1 MLLASFFNTSNTWFS
16 YLSNF
21 FFAAAGFGAVAR
33 FIYKLIVKHSDKKI
47 DQLESKIVDAKND
60 QDDKFEMLFSQ
71 FKTNGGSSPKD
82 QWNRL
87 ETKVD
92 HLMGIEAHVD
102 KLSQSIDR
110 HLGYHEGL
118 RAAHDYDE
126 D

>member
-1 MLLASFFNTSNTWFS
+1 MLATFFNSSNTWFS
-16 YLSNF
+16 YISNF
-21 FFAAAGFGAVAR
+21 FFAAAGFGTVAR
-33 FIYKLIVKHSDKKI
+33 IIYKLITRHSDKKLEELEK
-47 DQLESKIVDAKND
+47 QLAASKED
-60 QDDKFEMLFSQ
+60 QDDKFERLFSQ

-92 HLMGIEAHVD
+92 HLMGIENHVD
-102 KLSQSIDR
+102 KLTQALDR

-118 RAAHDYDE
+118 RAAHEDE

>member
-1 MLLASFFNTSNTWFS
+1 MLATFFNSSNTWFS
-16 YLSNF
+16 YISNF
-21 FFAAAGFGAVAR
+21 FFAAAGFATVAR
-33 FIYKLIVKHSDKKI
+33 FIYKLIVRHSDKKMDELEKSI
-47 DQLESKIVDAKND
+47 IESKID
-60 QDDKFEMLFSQ
+60 QDEKFERLFSQ
-71 FKTNGGSSPKD
+71 FRTNGGSSPKD

-118 RAAHDYDE
+118 RAAHDHEE

>member
-1 MLLASFFNTSNTWFS
+1 MLASFFNTSNNWFS
-16 YLSNF
+16 YISNF
-21 FFAAAGFGAVAR
+21 FFAAAGFGTVAR

-47 DQLESKIVDAKND
+47 DELEKSISDGKID
-60 QDDKFEMLFSQ
+60 QDEKFERLFNQ

-87 ETKVD
+87 EAKVD
-92 HLMGIEAHVD
+92 HLMGIEQHVD

-118 RAAHDYDE
+118 RAAHDHEE

>member
-1 MLLASFFNTSNTWFS
+1 MILATFFNTSNTWFS
-16 YLSNF
+16 YISNF
-21 FFAAAGFGAVAR
+21 FFAAAGFGTVAR
-33 FIYKLIVKHSDKKI
+33 IIYKLITKHSDKK
-47 DQLESKIVDAKND
+47 LEELEKQIAASKSD
-60 QDDKFEMLFSQ
+60 QDDKFELLFSQ

-118 RAAHDYDE
+118 RAAHEDE
-126 D
+126 E

>member
-1 MLLASFFNTSNTWFS
+1 MILASFFNSSNTWFS
-16 YLSNF
+16 YISNF
-21 FFAAAGFGAVAR
+21 FFAAAGFGTVAR
-33 FIYKLIVKHSDKKI
+33 IIYKLITKHSDKKMEE
-47 DQLESKIVDAKND
+47 LERQIAMSKSD
-60 QDDKFEMLFSQ
+60 QDDKFEILFNQ

-118 RAAHDYDE
+118 RAAHENE

>member
-1 MLLASFFNTSNTWFS
+1 MLATFFNSSNTWFS

-21 FFAAAGFGAVAR
+21 FFAAAGFGTVAR
-33 FIYKLIVKHSDKKI
+33 FIYKLIVRHSDHKMDELEAKI
-47 DQLESKIVDAKND
+47 TATKID
-60 QDDKFEMLFSQ
+60 QDDKFERLFSQ

-92 HLMGIEAHVD
+92 HLMNLENHVD
-102 KLSQSIDR
+102 KLTQSLDR

-118 RAAHDYDE
+118 RAAHEDE